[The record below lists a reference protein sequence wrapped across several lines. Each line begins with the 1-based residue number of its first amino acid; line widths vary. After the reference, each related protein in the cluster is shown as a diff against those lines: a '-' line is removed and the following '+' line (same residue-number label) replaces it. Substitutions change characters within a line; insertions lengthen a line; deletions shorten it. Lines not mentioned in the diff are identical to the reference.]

1 MAAPGRGCKLRLLQS
16 IAQGENLSWSKKTPL
31 PFPPQWRSSPEAAA
45 ASARQSPPSWPRAAR
60 PSSSPGV
67 TKPACNRSHASWPNK
82 ATAAKASSATSP
94 TWPAWKSWAN
104 GVRRDYGR
112 LDILVNNAGIGGPS
126 GLLHEL
132 APSDWDAIF
141 NTNLRGVYYM
151 LRALVPL
158 MIATGAG
165 HIVNISSLA
174 GKNPLPRG
182 AAYSASKWGLNGLTY
197 GVAEELRAH
206 NIRVSVICP
215 GSVDTAFS
223 PRRQGKETSRMLQPG
238 DVAHAVAML
247 VTQEPQSFISE
258 VLIRP
263 TQKP

>member
-1 MAAPGRGCKLRLLQS
+1 MQPT
-16 IAQGENLSWSKKTPL
+16 N
-31 PFPPQWRSSPEAAA
+31 A
-45 ASARQSPPSWPRAAR
+45 ASLSGAVAVVTGGSRGIGHAIATRLATMGASVVITGRDESRLQQVAQELSAHGQRCEGVVCELADLASVEALGERVRA
-60 PSSSPGV
+60 
-67 TKPACNRSHASWPNK
+67 
-82 ATAAKASSATSP
+82 
-94 TWPAWKSWAN
+94 
-104 GVRRDYGR
+104 DYGR

-132 APSDWDAIF
+132 APADWDAIF

-151 LRALVPL
+151 LRVFVPL

-165 HIVNISSLA
+165 HIINISSLA

-197 GVAEELRAH
+197 GVAEELRGN

-215 GSVDTAFS
+215 GSVNTDFS
-223 PRRQGKETSRMLQPG
+223 PRRGGKETSKMLQAR

-258 VLIRP
+258 VLLRP